1 VIAPVIVI
9 VSIIGMTLG
18 LMLAIFAIPF
28 ELSQKQEA
36 NEQGKRNAKSYSADL
51 VAADLDEYCLPVNL
65 YGV

>member
-1 VIAPVIVI
+1 MIAPVIFI
-9 VSIIGMTLG
+9 VAIIGMTFG
-18 LMLAIFAIPF
+18 LVLAIVAIPF

-36 NEQGKRNAKSYSADL
+36 NKQGKRNAKSYSADL